1 MIGKTTVGKSF
12 RAILEYCL
20 NDKVQEHN
28 RELVVKNRA
37 EVLLY
42 NKCFG
47 DSKELVQ
54 QFNDVRQLNLK
65 LSKPVLHIT
74 LSLDPTD
81 RLTKDKLME
90 MSEHCAK
97 EMGFDNNQY
106 LAVTHRDTNHQH
118 LHIIAN

>member
-1 MIGKTTVGKSF
+1 MIGKITVGKSF
-12 RAILEYCL
+12 RAILNYCL

-28 RELVVKNRA
+28 QQLVMKDRA

-42 NKCFG
+42 NRCFG
-47 DSKELVQ
+47 NSRELVE
-54 QFNDVRQLNLK
+54 QFNDVRQLNTR
-65 LSKPVLHIT
+65 LSKPVMHIT

-97 EMGFDNNQY
+97 EMGFENNQ
-106 LAVTHRDTNHQH
+106 
-118 LHIIAN
+118 